1 MSQQGEV
8 EAVDVGG
15 RRILVWPDGQ
25 EIRSLDGEGVVFKTN
40 FADHGDYQPALL
52 EALQARLADPAVRA
66 QYSKALG
73 GTKVYRLE
81 DWAEPAARLIN
92 ARAIEL
98 YKRAVKSPT
107 GVIDMGWANVYQ
119 PGDYIVAHAHIR
131 SQGSVVYMLDDG
143 EPDSEDRHA
152 GLFGIIDPRF
162 AACCKLRAGYMTH
175 PFCPVMEPGAMI
187 VFPSSLVHSVN
198 PHAGGRPRITMAW
211 NLNREKLEGDT
222 LAMLRQGE
230 ASEEGGEVGPG

>member
-1 MSQQGEV
+1 MPMHEDAQAFEVGE
-8 EAVDVGG
+8 
-15 RRILVWPDGQ
+15 RQIPVWPEGQ
-25 EIRSLDGEGVVFKTN
+25 EIRSLDGEGVVFKTS
-40 FADHGDYQPALL
+40 FADHADYHPALHQ
-52 EALQARLADPAVRA
+52 ALQARLADPTVRA
-66 QYSKALG
+66 QYGKAMG
-73 GTKVYRLE
+73 GTKIYRLE
-81 DWAEPAARLIN
+81 DWEESAVRLIN

-107 GVIDMGWANVYQ
+107 GVVDMGWANVYQ

-143 EPDSEDRHA
+143 DPDPEERHA

-162 AACCKLRAGYMTH
+162 SACCKMRANYMTH
-175 PFCPVMEPGAMI
+175 PFCPVMEAGSMI
-187 VFPSSLVHSVN
+187 VFPSSLVHAVN
-198 PHAGGRPRITMAW
+198 PHAGARPRITLAW

-230 ASEEGGEVGPG
+230 AGAPAG

>member
-1 MSQQGEV
+1 MSPHEDAGT
-8 EAVDVGG
+8 VDIGG
-15 RRILVWPDGQ
+15 RQVPVWPEGQ
-25 EIRSLDGEGVVFKTN
+25 EIRSLDGEGVVFKTD
-40 FADHGDYQPALL
+40 FADHEAYHPALQ
-52 EALQARLADPAVRA
+52 EALRARLADPAVGA
-66 QYSKALG
+66 QYGKALG

-81 DWAEPAARLIN
+81 DWEEPAARLVN

-98 YKRAVKSPT
+98 YKRAVKSPA

-143 EPDSEDRHA
+143 EPDPEDRHA

-162 AACCKLRAGYMTH
+162 SACCKLREGYMTH
-175 PFCPVMEPGAMI
+175 PFCPVMGPGSMI
-187 VFPSSLVHSVN
+187 VFPSSLVHAVN
-198 PHAGGRPRITMAW
+198 PHAGGRPRVTLAW

-230 ASEEGGEVGPG
+230 AGAKAP